1 MQSPISDPNSGKS
14 TLLSCLF
21 FLATLTS
28 GEIYIDNIDIF
39 TIPKDKLHSAID
51 SIPQQPFIIPGSVRE
66 NLSLGTT
73 TTTTDDTM
81 ISTLSAVHLWTQ
93 ILDHGGLDA
102 DIQSIHMSNGQQQ
115 LLYIARA
122 LLLPG
127 KMVVLDEPTSGF
139 DEHTEKLV
147 QGVLTEGFKN
157 RTVISVAHRIRTI
170 MDSDTVIVMGEG
182 EICEIGTPE
191 ELLRRRG
198 LFWELYHSQN

>member
-1 MQSPISDPNSGKS
+1 
-14 TLLSCLF
+14 
-21 FLATLTS
+21 
-28 GEIYIDNIDIF
+28 
-39 TIPKDKLHSAID
+39 
-51 SIPQQPFIIPGSVRE
+51 
-66 NLSLGTT
+66 
-73 TTTTDDTM
+73 
-81 ISTLSAVHLWTQ
+81 
-93 ILDHGGLDA
+93 
-102 DIQSIHMSNGQQQ
+102 MSNGQQQ